1 MKRFT
6 KQLIIAVVLTA
17 IITLF
22 FQLRAM
28 PLRFAEVF
36 SVLVVI
42 LALIIFFQWIFKV
55 LRKRINDRSS

>member
-1 MKRFT
+1 
-6 KQLIIAVVLTA
+6 VVLTA

-42 LALIIFFQWIFKV
+42 LALVIFFQWIFKV
-55 LRKRINDRSS
+55 IRKGKNEKSA